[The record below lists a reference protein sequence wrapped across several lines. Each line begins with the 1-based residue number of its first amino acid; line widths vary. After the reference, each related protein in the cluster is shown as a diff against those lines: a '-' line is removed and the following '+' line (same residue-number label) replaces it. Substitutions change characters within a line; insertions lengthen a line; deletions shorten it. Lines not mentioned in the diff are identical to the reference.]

1 MVMTFNQIKQNDFIL
16 VLKPV
21 MRNRK
26 EDDKIIAEWTG
37 EIQVKILADLAK
49 SSLKEY
55 EIDSMSRICTLMAA
69 SIPTMHEN
77 AFVRYIID
85 KYAEHS
91 FIDLE
96 HIDLPEHKEEKTEGN
111 VITLKFDSETEGNA

>member
-1 MVMTFNQIKQNDFIL
+1 MVMTFNQIKPNDFIL

-26 EDDKIIAEWTG
+26 EDDKIITEWTG
-37 EIQVKILADLAK
+37 EVQVKMFADLAK
-49 SSLKEY
+49 TSLKEY
-55 EIDSMSRICTLMAA
+55 ELDNMSRICTQMAA

-77 AFVRYIID
+77 AFVRYVVD
-85 KYAEHS
+85 KYADHS
-91 FIDLE
+91 LIDLE
-96 HIDLPEHKEEKTEGN
+96 HIDILEHEEEKTEGN

>member
-1 MVMTFNQIKQNDFIL
+1 MTFNQIKPNDFIL

-26 EDDKIIAEWTG
+26 EDDKIITEWTG
-37 EIQVKILADLAK
+37 EIQVKMLADLAK

-55 EIDSMSRICTLMAA
+55 EIDSMSSICMLMAA

-77 AFVRYIID
+77 VFVRYVID
-85 KYAEHS
+85 KYADHS
-91 FIDLE
+91 HIELE
-96 HIDLPEHKEEKTEGN
+96 HIDIPEHEEEKTEGN